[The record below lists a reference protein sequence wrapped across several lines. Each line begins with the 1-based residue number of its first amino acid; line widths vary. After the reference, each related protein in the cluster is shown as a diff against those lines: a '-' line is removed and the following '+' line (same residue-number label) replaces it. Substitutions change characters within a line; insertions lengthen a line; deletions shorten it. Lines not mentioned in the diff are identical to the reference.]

1 MKSTRKRLR
10 DDPSRLTCSTCGRM
24 FLLDETETPPFCSE
38 RCKMIDLGRWI
49 NEDIGLPHEGGPPN
63 AEGFE
68 PERQDPEET

>member
-1 MKSTRKRLR
+1 
-10 DDPSRLTCSTCGRM
+10 M

-68 PERQDPEET
+68 PEQQEQEED